1 METGAPPPEEKKKKA
16 PLPKVVT
23 LNKALKLVSSASS
36 STSLFL
42 LECGF
47 LLRWCPM
54 ARCSV
59 YLDLL
64 PALGFVEA
72 APNLFDAIA
81 MGKRKKLFTH
91 GRFPCFFA

>member
-1 METGAPPPEEKKKKA
+1 
-16 PLPKVVT
+16 
-23 LNKALKLVSSASS
+23 
-36 STSLFL
+36 
-42 LECGF
+42 
-47 LLRWCPM
+47 M